1 MTRPN
6 IKHPAPKGKNMLKQ
20 VDHNRFFFVNNRNV
34 ITEQMH
40 LRACVAKVWKVNSSG
55 WGDKSIYKKRQ
66 KSNIA
71 LSECRDGN
79 PFDLLV
85 LGLQIFGRGDAG
97 LRSGSGAQ
105 FRPSDC
111 RFQIRRRQP
120 TQRTGTS
127 LRCNDMHRNILG
139 GINRKSSSFIKRTL
153 WSRFCIWGFCA
164 QPRPRS
170 VQVDVQVR
178 VSQVPRLP
186 WISLPKVGRGTWL
199 SPSALFK
206 GLWLCCAQWLWWA
219 GTRHWAQIVWIF
231 WIFLSRTFI
240 LYNRQTE

>member
-1 MTRPN
+1 
-6 IKHPAPKGKNMLKQ
+6 
-20 VDHNRFFFVNNRNV
+20 
-34 ITEQMH
+34 
-40 LRACVAKVWKVNSSG
+40 
-55 WGDKSIYKKRQ
+55 
-66 KSNIA
+66 
-71 LSECRDGN
+71 
-79 PFDLLV
+79 
-85 LGLQIFGRGDAG
+85 
-97 LRSGSGAQ
+97 
-105 FRPSDC
+105 
-111 RFQIRRRQP
+111 
-120 TQRTGTS
+120 
-127 LRCNDMHRNILG
+127 MHRNILG

-240 LYNRQTE
+240 LYNRQTEQDMICRNRPQNESLSLKSNFQRRQIRLQEGSQLSPWTHQCCLLKYLGISISTFWIWITYVVVGRVGFV